1 MKKKRQ
7 IYLII
12 FLIIFLV
19 AIFSAIYLTKVNK
32 YRNKSISEL
41 AEYKSINKSD
51 YMMLVNDYYNYDY
64 EGINNIYVG
73 PGQKYDDIYELLGNI
88 IIRERI
94 GSYDMEAY
102 TFSIYFSPLVPRDNI
117 RYTFCDDGIIID
129 DYCYRVDGLEE
140 LKAYIDSYTI
150 TLDEVIKLSGE
161 DTEAIDEQIKAA
173 FSSGQISELSELI
186 EDEAYGL
193 SDSVYI
199 RYMDFQYNY
208 TTTGSGMVIDY
219 YPIDENFYIEDRLGD
234 NFIYLYSTKNDVE
247 PVNILN
253 NQEAVRQFIEDNTP
267 Q

>member
-161 DTEAIDEQIKAA
+161 DTEAIDE
-173 FSSGQISELSELI
+173 
-186 EDEAYGL
+186 
-193 SDSVYI
+193 
-199 RYMDFQYNY
+199 
-208 TTTGSGMVIDY
+208 
-219 YPIDENFYIEDRLGD
+219 NFYIEDRLGD